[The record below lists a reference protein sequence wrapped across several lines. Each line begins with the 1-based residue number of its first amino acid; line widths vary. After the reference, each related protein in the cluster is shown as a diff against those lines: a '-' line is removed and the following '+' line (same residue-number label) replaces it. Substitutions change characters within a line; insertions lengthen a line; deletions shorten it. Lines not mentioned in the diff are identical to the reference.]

1 MIDLRSLRYFVV
13 LAEELNFL
21 RAANRLHMTQPPLS
35 QQIMQLEA
43 DLDTPLFIR
52 GKRPL
57 RLTHAGIELL
67 SGARRLLAQTDVVV
81 EHAKLAGRG
90 ERGRLGISFVSGSL
104 PLLLPRCIG
113 AYRALH
119 PQVRLDLREGVTA
132 TQREALLAGEMDVGL
147 MRPIGNDPGDLSTR
161 SLISEPM
168 MLALPEQ
175 HSLASADRIQIKA
188 LAAEPLILFN
198 RKDSL
203 YFYRIVSQMLNSAD
217 IALRLGRPSCE
228 PAVGRSRW
236 RDALSNRSVAHSCAS
251 PVDCTWSIVLSVSNT
266 CMMIRCNPP

>member
-1 MIDLRSLRYFVV
+1 
-13 LAEELNFL
+13 
-21 RAANRLHMTQPPLS
+21 MTQPPLS

-81 EHAKLAGRG
+81 EHAKDAGRG

-132 TQREALLAGEMDVGL
+132 TQREALLACEMGL

-188 LAAEPLILFN
+188 LAAVPSS
-198 RKDSL
+198 SL
-203 YFYRIVSQMLNSAD
+203 TARTLSISGSSRRCSTARTSLPML
-217 IALRLGRPSCE
+217 RRRPSFT
-228 PAVGRSRW
+228 R
-236 RDALSNRSVAHSCAS
+236 
-251 PVDCTWSIVLSVSNT
+251 
-266 CMMIRCNPP
+266 